1 VTQAIQGVAL
11 LSRNSNGLR
20 TSTLGPF
27 LFLLLNS
34 LDHVARKE
42 NQIGEQQQ
50 CKMMAIQKRKRCT
63 GVVKSRGHNRQDDRD
78 EQRQLRWWRKSKRHG
93 VPPSA
98 EANLRSLSRAGACV
112 GSVLDLPR
120 IQTGSRSLLNTVMG
134 LLPVSTLT
142 HGHFGTVTGSPASLH
157 ANVKSKAVSS
167 RVRSSVCTPTGDANN
182 PWSRVSPNGG
192 EGVRVLAIGSTLLSA
207 NARAAFNCF
216 DTPQRERKCA
226 CTGGS
231 NCIELQIRFQ
241 MR

>member
-1 VTQAIQGVAL
+1 
-11 LSRNSNGLR
+11 
-20 TSTLGPF
+20 
-27 LFLLLNS
+27 
-34 LDHVARKE
+34 
-42 NQIGEQQQ
+42 
-50 CKMMAIQKRKRCT
+50 MMAIQKRKRCT

-192 EGVRVLAIGSTLLSA
+192 EGVRVCNSDFQSCSSVCAASVFDP
-207 NARAAFNCF
+207 NA
-216 DTPQRERKCA
+216 DTSA
-226 CTGGS
+226 CTARCCS
-231 NCIELQIRFQ
+231 NLVNCLSIRRCKQHKRNQLLLASRFAWDNSITTV
-241 MR
+241 RGLS